1 MSSFNKHLPAHKLS
15 EYIYIYINNIYKFT
29 VPATLD
35 PYNLFHGMHTS
46 GVKIRTAF

>member
-15 EYIYIYINNIYKFT
+15 VLKSIYIYNIYKFT